1 MGKSPRKSADM
12 HEAPPQ
18 PMKPAS
24 RNAEKAMKRCN
35 SRNEIKKSRLSWM
48 LPLGI
53 TVAII
58 AFLMA
63 IQFRGQGNELNGT
76 WWDNEW
82 MDEEDFSNDMTIQQ
96 RLRETKMEENKEEM
110 PKRGK
115 RTETEKNRIGRRTR
129 IVRRSQARW
138 RRIVMNE
145 RMLTKKRGNIVEMYM

>member
-1 MGKSPRKSADM
+1 MGKSPKKSANM

-24 RNAEKAMKRCN
+24 RNAEKAMKSCN

-48 LPLGI
+48 LPLGV

-96 RLRETKMEENKEEM
+96 RLRETKMEEYIIRIERLK
-110 PKRGK
+110 KWRG
-115 RTETEKNRIGRRTR
+115 
-129 IVRRSQARW
+129 
-138 RRIVMNE
+138 
-145 RMLTKKRGNIVEMYM
+145 